1 MKLFLLVLVLGVVLA
16 IVGVSLVIVTAQGQP
31 YTAAMLVCDGTFYL
45 SGPHMANFSSEDAAK
60 QWADGQLAGA
70 YDIAYIY
77 RPQGQGL
84 LSELLWMKSES
95 ADCYGNQFRDWARP

>member
-1 MKLFLLVLVLGVVLA
+1 MVLALGVVLA
-16 IVGVSLVIVTAQGQP
+16 IIGMALVVVAAQGQP
-31 YTAAMLVCDGTFYL
+31 FTAAMMRCGGEFRFA
-45 SGPHMANFSSEDAAK
+45 GPHMANFSSEEAAK

-70 YDIAYIY
+70 FDIAYIY

-84 LSELLWMKSES
+84 LSELLWIKSES